1 MMKLKNFFKNKW
13 VHIAF
18 VFLLAFFI
26 LSKVN
31 IFEKTEIVEIPYT
44 EFEKMVQEKSVQ
56 EAIIN
61 FNEAEFAFTDQKGN
75 IYKTDNPRSQGFK
88 AYLLKNDVKVT
99 EKSDTSPV
107 LSSLISTVLSLVLWV
122 GVFAFLFRG
131 TFKTMSPIQN
141 EASKKVATSDVKF
154 SDVAANHES
163 KQDMINLVNFLKNP
177 KKYIEAG
184 ATMPKGVIFYGP
196 PGTGK
201 TLMAK
206 AIAGEA
212 GVPFFSISGS
222 DFVEMYVG
230 VGAKRVRELFKE
242 AKKHAPCVIFID
254 EIDAVGGKRG
264 YANSHS
270 EREQTINALL
280 NEMDGFNGSEGILV
294 IAATNRLEMLDDAL
308 IRPGRFDRHIAIELP
323 DLKGRLEILQLYARN
338 KKFADDVD
346 LEQIAKTTIGFA
358 GSDLKTLLNEATI
371 IAVDNG
377 RDYITRDDIDKA
389 LYQMIMQGHA
399 KEDRE
404 DRKKEEIELV
414 AWHEAGHAVAAKLLT
429 DKSVPK
435 VTVVPSTSGAGGVT
449 FITPDKMGLHSKED
463 LVNDI
468 KINYAGRIAE
478 YLLLGD
484 ESKIT
489 TGAASDIKQATKNIR
504 AMIESYGMTDSFGM
518 LNLNDLDVDGKLVVE
533 EAKKMSKEI
542 YEETLDLLS
551 KNKHLVE
558 AVAKALMEKET
569 IEEKELD
576 EILKANQISV
586 A

>member
-31 IFEKTEIVEIPYT
+31 IFEKTEIVEVSYT

-99 EKSDTSPV
+99 EKSDASPI

-435 VTVVPSTSGAGGVT
+435 VTIVPSTSGAGGVT

-533 EAKKMSKEI
+533 EAKKISKEI

-569 IEEKELD
+569 IEEKELE
-576 EILKANQISV
+576 EILKANQIS
-586 A
+586 AA

>member
-1 MMKLKNFFKNKW
+1 M
-13 VHIAF
+13 
-18 VFLLAFFI
+18 
-26 LSKVN
+26 
-31 IFEKTEIVEIPYT
+31 EP
-44 EFEKMVQEKSVQ
+44 Q
-56 EAIIN
+56 
-61 FNEAEFAFTDQKGN
+61 
-75 IYKTDNPRSQGFK
+75 
-88 AYLLKNDVKVT
+88 
-99 EKSDTSPV
+99 
-107 LSSLISTVLSLVLWV
+107 
-122 GVFAFLFRG
+122 
-131 TFKTMSPIQN
+131 
-141 EASKKVATSDVKF
+141 
-154 SDVAANHES
+154 
-163 KQDMINLVNFLKNP
+163 
-177 KKYIEAG
+177 
-184 ATMPKGVIFYGP
+184 
-196 PGTGK
+196 
-201 TLMAK
+201 
-206 AIAGEA
+206 
-212 GVPFFSISGS
+212 
-222 DFVEMYVG
+222 
-230 VGAKRVRELFKE
+230 
-242 AKKHAPCVIFID
+242 
-254 EIDAVGGKRG
+254 IDAVGGKRG

>member
-99 EKSDTSPV
+99 EKSDTSPI

-478 YLLLGD
+478 YLLLED

>member
-99 EKSDTSPV
+99 EKSDTSPI

>member
-31 IFEKTEIVEIPYT
+31 IFEKTEIVEVPYT

-61 FNEAEFAFTDQKGN
+61 FNEAKFVFTDQKGN

-99 EKSDTSPV
+99 EKSDASPV
-107 LSSLISTVLSLVLWV
+107 LSSLISTVLSLVLWI

-141 EASKKVATSDVKF
+141 EASKKIATSDVKF

-294 IAATNRLEMLDDAL
+294 IAATNRLEMLDEAL

-404 DRKKEEIELV
+404 DRKEEEIELV

-435 VTVVPSTSGAGGVT
+435 VTIVPSTSGAGGVT

-484 ESKIT
+484 ESKVT
-489 TGAASDIKQATKNIR
+489 TGAASDIKQATKKIR

-576 EILKANQISV
+576 EILKANQISI

>member
-31 IFEKTEIVEIPYT
+31 IFEKTEIVEVSYT

-99 EKSDTSPV
+99 EKSDASPI

-435 VTVVPSTSGAGGVT
+435 VTIVPSTSGAGGVT

-533 EAKKMSKEI
+533 EAKKISKEI

-576 EILKANQISV
+576 EILKANQIS
-586 A
+586 AA

>member
-31 IFEKTEIVEIPYT
+31 IFEKTEIVEVSYT

-99 EKSDTSPV
+99 EKSDASPI

-435 VTVVPSTSGAGGVT
+435 VTIVPSTSGAGGVT

-533 EAKKMSKEI
+533 EAKKISKEI

-569 IEEKELD
+569 IEEKELE

>member
-31 IFEKTEIVEIPYT
+31 IFEKTEIVEVPYT

-61 FNEAEFAFTDQKGN
+61 FNEAKFAFTDQKGN

-99 EKSDTSPV
+99 EKSDASPV
-107 LSSLISTVLSLVLWV
+107 LSSLISTVLSLVLWI

-141 EASKKVATSDVKF
+141 EASKKIATSDVKF

-404 DRKKEEIELV
+404 DRKEEEIELV

-435 VTVVPSTSGAGGVT
+435 VTIVPSTSGAGGVT

-484 ESKIT
+484 ESKVT
-489 TGAASDIKQATKNIR
+489 TGAASDIKQATKKIR

-576 EILKANQISV
+576 EILKANQISI

>member
-31 IFEKTEIVEIPYT
+31 IFEKTEIVEVPYT

-99 EKSDTSPV
+99 EKSDTSPI

-435 VTVVPSTSGAGGVT
+435 VTIVPSTSGAGGVT

-576 EILKANQISV
+576 EILKANQIS
-586 A
+586 AA